1 MTDKAR
7 LYGGSLY
14 DLAAGENLEDAVKQ
28 QMDQIRRIFRENP
41 DYVKLLGDP
50 LIPLPERLGLIED
63 AFGSQAER
71 YLVSFLK
78 LLCERGLM
86 WEFAGC
92 CEEFTARYNTQHD
105 IVEAV
110 VTSAVPLTTEQREAL
125 TGKLAAISGKQV
137 SLVEKVDS
145 TVIAGLRVEM
155 EGKQFD
161 GTAAGRVA
169 GISRRLETLV
179 L

>member
-14 DLAAGENLEDAVKQ
+14 ELAAGENLEDAVKQ
-28 QMDQIRRIFRENP
+28 QMDQIRRLFRENP
-41 DYVKLLGDP
+41 DYVKLLGNP
-50 LIPLPERLGLIED
+50 SIPLPDRCGLIEE
-63 AFGSQAER
+63 AFGQSAER

-86 WEFAGC
+86 WEYAGC
-92 CEEFTARYNTQHD
+92 CDEFTARYNAQHG

-110 VTSAVPLTTEQREAL
+110 VTSAVPLTEEQREKL
-125 TGKLAAISGKQV
+125 TRKLSSISGRQV
-137 SLVEKVDS
+137 CLTERVDS
-145 TVIAGLRVEM
+145 SVIAGLRVEM

-169 GISRRLETLV
+169 GISRKLETLV

>member
-14 DLAAGENLEDAVKQ
+14 ELAAGENLEDAVKQ
-28 QMDQIRRIFRENP
+28 QMDQIRRLFRENP
-41 DYVKLLGDP
+41 DYVKLLGNP
-50 LIPLPERLGLIED
+50 AISLPQRLDMIEE
-63 AFGSQAER
+63 AFGTQAER

-86 WEFAGC
+86 WEYAGC
-92 CEEFTARYNTQHD
+92 CEEFTARYNAQHD
-105 IVEAV
+105 IVEAI
-110 VTSAVPLTTEQREAL
+110 VTSAVPLSQEQREAL
-125 TGKLAAISGKQV
+125 TRKLAAMSGKQV
-137 SLVEKVDS
+137 YLVEKVDS
-145 TVIAGLRVEM
+145 AVIAGLRVEM